1 MMSRS
6 LMPCCI
12 FSRICFLRSFASS
25 AGESAMVW
33 FWHTRQRRFSESS
46 MTRFSS
52 AGSSAAGALSA
63 ACAMLKIS
71 ADSISTSSLRILELG
86 HERDNLL
93 HQDFRRERTDL
104 LVSDHAAL
112 VDHIG
117 FRNAID
123 AVVDADLSFGI
134 KSREPVRIPEA
145 LQPRQA

>member
-33 FWHTRQRRFSESS
+33 FWHTRQRRFSESA

-52 AGSSAAGALSA
+52 AGSSAAGASSV
-63 ACAMLKIS
+63 ACATLMTS
-71 ADSISTSSLRILELG
+71 NDSMSTSCLRIVELG

-93 HQDFRRERTDL
+93 LQDFRRERSDL
-104 LVSDHAAL
+104 LVADHAAL

-117 FRNAID
+117 FRNAVD
-123 AVVDADLSFGI
+123 AVVDADFSVGI
-134 KSREPVRIPEA
+134 KSR
-145 LQPRQA
+145 